1 MAGALFADEESLDCW
16 RVLLLG
22 TIVGNWVGIEFDNG
36 LKAGITGEGL
46 VGSFDIKGQR

>member
-22 TIVGNWVGIEFDNG
+22 TIVGNWVSIEFDNR
-36 LKAGITGEGL
+36 LKAGITSKRL
-46 VGSFDIKGQR
+46 VGSFDIKGRR